1 MDLTENFTL
10 KELIYSSTAQRLQIS
25 NYPDAQEMENLKKLC
40 KEILQPIR
48 NKLKLPITVT
58 SGYRNSL
65 LNKVLGGAKN
75 SQHISGEAADI
86 LCADNYKLWSLINQ
100 MIKSG
105 EIVVGQLINE
115 KNLSWI
121 HISLPTGKHNNQ
133 ILTIN

>member
-86 LCADNYKLWSLINQ
+86 LCADNYKLWSLINH